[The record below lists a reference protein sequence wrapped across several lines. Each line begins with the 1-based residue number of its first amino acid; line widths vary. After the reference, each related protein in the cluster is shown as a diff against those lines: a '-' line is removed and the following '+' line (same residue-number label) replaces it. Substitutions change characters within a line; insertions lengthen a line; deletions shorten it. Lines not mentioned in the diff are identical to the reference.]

1 MSDREALL
9 AAIRANPDDDL
20 PRHLYADWL
29 EENGSS
35 LPAIDRASAGDRAAF
50 IRFQLEAARAEP
62 YTAAARAAEL
72 SASSLLDM
80 AKNDVWTWHL
90 IGLMLDVGFER
101 GFIERVNVD
110 AEKFPDDAAA
120 LFELEPIRSIRAV
133 RPIPSR
139 SEYEVP
145 LAPYFDV
152 SQLQN
157 IHSLDLQNV
166 ELSYD
171 DCVNLANSPYL
182 TGLAHLSLRGN
193 PIFPPWFREFV
204 SGPLWPN
211 LSSLDLSDISN
222 LGPAIAK
229 GFREADHRRF
239 AKLDLSGVS
248 FRSDD
253 LKQTLGS
260 ACVSELEE
268 LRLRWNGGS
277 AMPGSLT
284 HLELG
289 WVIPWDRLR
298 LLDLEGQ
305 GIGPEG
311 VREIVR
317 HEQATNLRWLNL
329 ARNYLGS
336 DGVRLLVE
344 KSRLNLFYLDVRH
357 NDLGP
362 KDEAALQQR
371 FPEAMIVI

>member
-20 PRHLYADWL
+20 PRHLYAEWL

-35 LPAIDRASAGDRAAF
+35 LPAIERASAGDRAAF
-50 IRFQLEAARAEP
+50 IRLQLEIARAEP
-62 YTAAARAAEL
+62 FAAATRAAEI
-72 SASSLLDM
+72 SASSLLDL
-80 AKNDVWTWHL
+80 AKNGAWTWHL

-101 GFIERVNVD
+101 GFVEHLTVD
-110 AEKFPDDAAA
+110 AAKFPEDAAA

-145 LAPYFDV
+145 LAPFFDV
-152 SQLQN
+152 PQLQK
-157 IHSLDLQNV
+157 IQSLDLQNV
-166 ELSYD
+166 ELSYY

-204 SGPLWPN
+204 GGPLWPN

-239 AKLDLSGVS
+239 AKLDLSGIS

-260 ACVSELEE
+260 ACVSEVEE
-268 LRLRWNGGS
+268 LRLRWSGGS

-317 HEQATNLRWLNL
+317 HEQAANLRWLSL
-329 ARNYLGS
+329 ARNFLGP

-371 FPEAMIVI
+371 FPEAMIVV